1 MSTVKSIIAE
11 ATEYSGRPV
20 SYVTINN
27 TELEDGIVVVSGDYD
42 QDYDLITIY
51 FVVSGN
57 QDVDFNGDFFDLTH
71 EIEKTY
77 LHENVHREQWYAD
90 IDTTF
95 DVGLTQEQ
103 YMMSSTEL
111 EARARVDIP
120 MDLEWYGKSED
131 YEEYKKYFN
140 SGVKGSYDAIVY
152 IEESIQAYEEE
163 NR

>member
-1 MSTVKSIIAE
+1 MNTVKSIIAE

-20 SYVTINN
+20 SFVTINSI
-27 TELEDGIVVVSGDYD
+27 ELEDGIVIVSGDYD

-57 QDVDFNGDFFDLTH
+57 QDVDFSGDFFDLTH

-95 DVGLTQEQ
+95 VPYLSRAE
-103 YMMSSTEL
+103 YLLSPTEL

-131 YEEYKKYFN
+131 FEEYMEFFN
-140 SGVKGSYDAIVY
+140 SGVKGSYDAITY

-163 NR
+163 NK

>member
-11 ATEYSGRPV
+11 AIEYSGRPV
-20 SYVTINN
+20 TYVTINN
-27 TELEDGIVVVSGDYD
+27 TELEDGIVVGYGDYD

-51 FVVSGN
+51 FAVSGN
-57 QDVDFNGDFFDLTH
+57 QDVDFSGDFFDLIH

-95 DVGLTQEQ
+95 VPNLSRAE
-103 YMMSSTEL
+103 YMLSPTEL

-131 YEEYKKYFN
+131 YEEYMKFFN
-140 SGVKGSYDAIVY
+140 SGVKGSYDAITY
-152 IEESIQAYEEE
+152 IESILAHEED
-163 NR
+163 NK

>member
-20 SYVTINN
+20 SFVTINSI
-27 TELEDGIVVVSGDYD
+27 ELEDGIVIVSGDYD

-131 YEEYKKYFN
+131 FEEYMEFFN
-140 SGVKGSYDAIVY
+140 SGVNGSYDAITY
-152 IEESIQAYEEE
+152 IESILAHEED
-163 NR
+163 NK

>member
-11 ATEYSGRPV
+11 AIEYSGRPV
-20 SYVTINN
+20 TYVTINN
-27 TELEDGIVVVSGDYD
+27 TELEDGIVVGYGDYD

-51 FVVSGN
+51 FAVSGN
-57 QDVDFNGDFFDLTH
+57 QDVDFSGDFFDLTH

-95 DVGLTQEQ
+95 VPILSRAE
-103 YMMSSTEL
+103 YMLSPTEL

-131 YEEYKKYFN
+131 YEEYMKFFN
-140 SGVKGSYDAIVY
+140 SGVKGSYDAITY
-152 IEESIQAYEEE
+152 IESILAHEED
-163 NR
+163 NK